1 MTSRADVR
9 PVICPPFVFIPHPK
23 DRGVWMRTDISVVI
37 VACSLCRAEIGE
49 PCNGSSDKNRVVG
62 VTVGTH
68 ISRQRISKGVK
79 ALRMLDLARNKRYRF
94 PGAAWWVAHEF
105 EQHGFRNA
113 PT

>member
-1 MTSRADVR
+1 
-9 PVICPPFVFIPHPK
+9 
-23 DRGVWMRTDISVVI
+23 MRTDISVVI
-37 VACSLCRAEIGE
+37 VACFLCRAEIGE